1 MNEELRNMN
10 IIQRFWMRDVADH
23 ALFLRKDLTVEQS
36 ADADKALRFHQEFQE
51 LDRMAQSNSVD
62 SGKIQPMVKD
72 FIRFQNEMLLSQ
84 LTRYMVA
91 NDYPAF
97 RDHLV
102 KESEYY
108 LIMTGADD
116 FGQMDNKKMLYEMIF
131 WLRQT
136 TEHSLFIMHWADPYE
151 FTAVKQSEDFANSFM
166 GLLNKAR
173 LFVSMVSAEAVPEL
187 PYGVQ
192 LESPP
197 ASGVAIPAIMNLA
210 KQSLAL
216 VQGYKDHLLAIRPMI
231 QQVETLGVLTTRFV
245 DHQTREAQYF
255 TAVLNYIMTSDIRA
269 FENEYATMPFTEEYT
284 NIYL

>member
-1 MNEELRNMN
+1 MNQELRNMN
-10 IIQRFWMRDVADH
+10 IIQRFWMRDIADH
-23 ALFLRKDLTVEQS
+23 AIFLRKDLTVEQA
-36 ADADKALRFHQEFQE
+36 ADAEKALRFHQHFEALDHQAQNTGIEFEQV
-51 LDRMAQSNSVD
+51 L
-62 SGKIQPMVKD
+62 PMVKD

-108 LIMTGADD
+108 LIMA
-116 FGQMDNKKMLYEMIF
+116 GQNDAGLTDNRTLLYEMIF

-136 TEHSLFIMHWADPYE
+136 VEHALFIMHWADPYE
-151 FTAVKQSEDFANSFM
+151 MTAVKQSEDFANALL

-173 LFVSMVSAEAVPEL
+173 LYVSMISTEAVPEI
-187 PYGVQ
+187 PYGIQ
-192 LESPP
+192 LEPP
-197 ASGVAIPAIMNLA
+197 PLSGAAVPAVMSLA
-210 KQSLAL
+210 QQALAL

-231 QQVETLGVLTTRFV
+231 KQVETLGVLTTRFV

-255 TAVLNYIMTSDIRA
+255 MAVLNYLMTSDIRV
-269 FENEYATMPFTEEYT
+269 FETEYASMPFPEDYT